1 MHAFLL
7 NISLEVEL
15 LGRKVCICS
24 ALGDPGIF
32 YKFLGGSD
40 AQ

>member
-1 MHAFLL
+1 MCAFLL
-7 NISLEVEL
+7 SISLEVGL
-15 LGRKVCICS
+15 LGRKMCICS

-32 YKFLGGSD
+32 YKFLGDSD